1 MNNLNY
7 IEALKLEI
15 LGSSIQIKIFNF
27 AQNNRRYL
35 LLNALADRKDLSAG
49 TLVLFSK
56 LNSIKYITRALGN
69 NKTSLKTEM
78 QIVNNITKISDVE
91 ELVNQNLLSIDS
103 IVNRCSEI
111 KDSFLLDKFLKYAE
125 ASSAKK
131 DKVFKRYIELL
142 LREDSLIEF
151 EKLSDGHYSFET
163 SGYIRNNRYNKDN
176 YYTVENF
183 AKIVASSDKYH
194 SLWKN
199 VMSGISRDAVEIFS
213 KQTMKIVETLVKR
226 GNTSHVRNSLN
237 CIAHEIEIVIS
248 KYGFDDLSVALMRNF
263 FKICEGN
270 EYDIRFLYPYY
281 YRVGHGSK
289 KKILNY
295 IDYSYEQ
302 TVATCINSI
311 LNSDKFDFYDFQ
323 NILKLLFTKSNASTH
338 SNDVPLVLSYYVN
351 KHKPNL
357 DVFEKIVLLQ
367 SGFFI
372 ENKDLAG
379 MFEDEKYVGYYLALS
394 NFNNFG
400 VLELVKNK
408 KYVLDAH
415 KEIYNLSES
424 VNGLYFLDLCSDLFT
439 KEEIVAMDLQYLTT
453 SYSYRD
459 LVEKL
464 AIERDFDEIATE
476 VFQTLERDFCGNLD
490 GLLSLSKGL

>member
-1 MNNLNY
+1 
-7 IEALKLEI
+7 
-15 LGSSIQIKIFNF
+15 
-27 AQNNRRYL
+27 
-35 LLNALADRKDLSAG
+35 
-49 TLVLFSK
+49 
-56 LNSIKYITRALGN
+56 
-69 NKTSLKTEM
+69 
-78 QIVNNITKISDVE
+78 
-91 ELVNQNLLSIDS
+91 
-103 IVNRCSEI
+103 
-111 KDSFLLDKFLKYAE
+111 
-125 ASSAKK
+125 
-131 DKVFKRYIELL
+131 
-142 LREDSLIEF
+142 
-151 EKLSDGHYSFET
+151 
-163 SGYIRNNRYNKDN
+163 
-176 YYTVENF
+176 
-183 AKIVASSDKYH
+183 
-194 SLWKN
+194 
-199 VMSGISRDAVEIFS
+199 
-213 KQTMKIVETLVKR
+213 
-226 GNTSHVRNSLN
+226 
-237 CIAHEIEIVIS
+237 
-248 KYGFDDLSVALMRNF
+248 MRNF